1 MDSGKCGNGSDRN
14 VNVTPIWKKDGL
26 WSIQKQDIEV
36 QTVSGLI
43 QLMYAS
49 TDVTFVLKCR

>member
-49 TDVTFVLKCR
+49 TDVTFVLK